1 MGISEIL
8 GLVGGLALFLYGMNA
23 MGNAL
28 EKSAGNKLKTFLG
41 QATSNPLKGF
51 LLGLLVTMV
60 IQSSSATTVMV
71 VGFVNSGLMTLLQ
84 SVGVILGAN
93 LGTSVT
99 AWILSLEGIDGGVW
113 YIQMFKPDTF
123 VPILAIIGVVLYAF
137 QKSAKR
143 KDVGMILLGFSILM
157 FGMDMMS
164 SAVSGLKNEQ
174 WFANMFLMFTNPFLG
189 VVAGA
194 VLTAIIQSSS
204 ASVGILQALSATGAV
219 TYSAALPIIM
229 GQNIGTCVTA
239 LISSIGTGKNA
250 RRAAVIH
257 LLFNTLGTV
266 VVLPVFYL
274 VNHFVDFAFMGLPVD
289 HVGIAI
295 VHTSFNIAA
304 IGFMAPFSKLLV
316 KLSTLIVP
324 EGSEKDETKLLDER
338 FFTVPSVAI
347 ERCKTVAITM
357 AEISV
362 NSIHDALQLFDNY
375 TEKDAEKIREA
386 ENKVDTFEDK
396 LGSYLVKLSAHSMSE
411 ADSNEANKLLHVI
424 GDFERISDHALN
436 IMESAE
442 EIHDKNMEF
451 SGEAKRELKV
461 LIDAVK
467 EIIDI
472 SLKAFKENDLDSAIM
487 VEPLEQ
493 VVDNLRD
500 TLKKQHIARLRKHE
514 CTIELGFVLS
524 DLLTNLER
532 ISDHCSNIA
541 GCELEMVHEEL
552 DIHEYLR
559 SVKGGEIKE
568 FNDYYE
574 YFNKKYAL
582 TTGENE

>member
-1 MGISEIL
+1 MGFTEIL
-8 GLVGGLALFLYGMNA
+8 GLIGGLALFLYGMNA

-28 EKSAGNKLKTFLG
+28 EKSAGNKLKAFLG
-41 QATSNPLKGF
+41 QATSNPVKGF
-51 LLGLLVTMV
+51 LLGLIVTMI

-93 LGTSVT
+93 LGTSIT
-99 AWILSLEGIDGGVW
+99 AWILSLQSIEGSLW
-113 YIQMFKPDTF
+113 FIQLFKPDTF
-123 VPILAIIGVVLYAF
+123 VPILALIGVILFAF
-137 QKSAKR
+137 QKNAKR
-143 KDVGMILLGFSILM
+143 KDLGMILLGFAILM

-164 SAVSGLKNEQ
+164 ESVSGLKDEK
-174 WFANMFLMFTNPFLG
+174 WFADLFLMFQNPILG
-189 VVAGA
+189 VLAGA
-194 VLTAIIQSSS
+194 ILTAIIQSSS

-219 TYSAALPIIM
+219 TYAAAMPIIM

-266 VVLPVFYL
+266 IVLPIFYL
-274 VNHFVDFAFMGLPVD
+274 IHHFADFAFMALPVD
-289 HVGIAI
+289 HVGVAI
-295 VHTSFNIAA
+295 LHTSFNICA
-304 IGFMAPFSKLLV
+304 ISILAPFGKLLV
-316 KLSTLIVP
+316 KLSTFIVP
-324 EGSEKDETKLLDER
+324 EGSEQDETKLLDER

-347 ERCKTVAITM
+347 ERSRTVAVTM
-357 AEISV
+357 AEMAV
-362 NSIHDALQLFDNY
+362 ESIHDALGLLDNFSQK
-375 TEKDAEKIREA
+375 EADRLREV
-386 ENKVDTFEDK
+386 EGKVDVFEDK
-396 LGSYLVKLSAHSMSE
+396 LGSYLVKLSSHNMSE
-411 ADSNEANKLLHVI
+411 NDSNEANKLLHVI
-424 GDFERISDHALN
+424 GDFERLSDHALN
-436 IMESAE
+436 IVESAE
-442 EIHDKNMEF
+442 EIRDKNLEF

-500 TLKKQHIARLRKHE
+500 SLKKQHIARLRRKE

-541 GCELEMVHEEL
+541 GCELEIAHEDL
-552 DIHEYLR
+552 DIHQYLNN
-559 SVKGGEIKE
+559 VKGGSTKE
-568 FNDYYE
+568 FNDYFD
-574 YFNKKYAL
+574 YFKVKYAL
-582 TTGENE
+582 TTQETE

>member
-1 MGISEIL
+1 MGFTEIL
-8 GLVGGLALFLYGMNA
+8 SLIGGLALFLYGMNA

-41 QATSNPLKGF
+41 QATSNPVKGF
-51 LLGLLVTMV
+51 LLGLVVTMV

-71 VGFVNSGLMTLLQ
+71 VGFVNSGLMNLFQ

-93 LGTSVT
+93 LGTSIT
-99 AWILSLEGIDGGVW
+99 AWILSLQGIESSLW
-113 YIQMFKPDTF
+113 FIQLFKPDTF
-123 VPILAIIGVVLYAF
+123 VPVLALIGVILFAF
-137 QKSAKR
+137 QKNTRR
-143 KDVGMILLGFSILM
+143 KDLGMILLGFAILM

-164 SAVSGLKNEQ
+164 GAVSGLKDEK
-174 WFANMFLMFTNPFLG
+174 WFADLFLMFKNPILG
-189 VVAGA
+189 VIAGA
-194 VLTAIIQSSS
+194 VLTAVVQSSS
-204 ASVGILQALSATGAV
+204 ASVGILQALSTTGQVSYA
-219 TYSAALPIIM
+219 AALPIIM

-257 LLFNTLGTV
+257 LLFNTLGTLI
-266 VVLPVFYL
+266 VLPIFYL
-274 VNHFVDFAFMGLPVD
+274 IHHFADFAFMSEEIS

-295 VHTSFNIAA
+295 LHTGFNICA
-304 IGFMAPFSKLLV
+304 ISILAPFGKLLV
-316 KLSTLIVP
+316 KLSTFIVP

-338 FFTVPSVAI
+338 FFTVPSLAI
-347 ERCKTVAITM
+347 ERSRTVAITM
-357 AEISV
+357 AEMSV
-362 NSIHDALQLFDNY
+362 ASIHDALALLDNFNQK
-375 TEKDAEKIREA
+375 EADRLREV
-386 ENKVDTFEDK
+386 EGKVDIFEDK
-396 LGSYLVKLSAHSMSE
+396 LGSYLVKLSSHSMTE
-411 ADSNEANKLLHVI
+411 HDSNEANKLLHVI
-424 GDFERISDHALN
+424 GDFERLSDHALN
-436 IMESAE
+436 IVESAE
-442 EIHDKNMEF
+442 EIHEKNMEF

-493 VVDNLRD
+493 VVDGLRD
-500 TLKKQHIARLRKHE
+500 TLKHQHIARLRRKE

-541 GCELEMVHEEL
+541 GCELEIAHEEL
-552 DIHEYLR
+552 DIHQYLR
-559 SVKGGEIKE
+559 NVKGGSTKE
-568 FNDYYE
+568 FNDYFD
-574 YFNKKYAL
+574 YFKVKYSL
-582 TTGENE
+582 SSQESE

>member
-1 MGISEIL
+1 MGIAEIL
-8 GLVGGLALFLYGMNA
+8 GLLGGLALFLYGMNA
-23 MGNAL
+23 MGDAL

-41 QATSNPLKGF
+41 QATSNPVKGF
-51 LLGLLVTMV
+51 LLGLVVTMV

-71 VGFVNSGLMTLLQ
+71 VGFVNSGLMNLFQ
-84 SVGVILGAN
+84 SVSVILGAN
-93 LGTSVT
+93 LGTSIT
-99 AWILSLEGIDGGVW
+99 AWILSLEGISGDVW

-123 VPILAIIGVVLYAF
+123 VPILALIGVILYVF
-137 QKSAKR
+137 QKNAKR
-143 KDVGMILLGFSILM
+143 KDMGMILLGFAILM

-164 SAVSGLKNEQ
+164 SSVKGLKDEQ
-174 WFANMFLMFTNPFLG
+174 WFTQLFLMFQNPVLG
-189 VVAGA
+189 VIAGA

-250 RRAAVIH
+250 RRAAIIH

-266 VVLPVFYL
+266 IVLPIFYL
-274 VNHFVDFAFMGLPVD
+274 INHFAHFAFMDMGVN

-295 VHTSFNIAA
+295 LHTGFNIAA
-304 IGFMAPFSKLLV
+304 ISILAPFAKLLV

-347 ERCKTVAITM
+347 ERSKTVAVTM
-357 AEISV
+357 AEMAV
-362 NSIHDALQLFDNY
+362 GSIHDALNLLDNY
-375 TEKDAEKIREA
+375 NEKEADKIREI
-386 ENKVDTFEDK
+386 EGKVDTFEDK
-396 LGSYLVKLSAHSMSE
+396 LGSYLVKLSSHNMSE
-411 ADSNEANKLLHVI
+411 NDSNEANKLLHVI

-436 IMESAE
+436 IVESAE
-442 EIHDKNMEF
+442 EIRDKNMEF

-467 EIIDI
+467 EILDI
-472 SLKAFKENDLDSAIM
+472 SLKAFKEDDLDSAIM

-493 VVDNLRD
+493 VVDSLRD
-500 TLKKQHIARLRKHE
+500 ALKKQHIARLRRKE

-541 GCELEMVHEEL
+541 GCELEIAHEEL
-552 DIHEYLR
+552 DIHEYL
-559 SVKGGEIKE
+559 SNVKGGNTKE
-568 FNDYYE
+568 FNDYYD
-574 YFNKKYAL
+574 YFKLKYAL
-582 TTGENE
+582 NATNEQ